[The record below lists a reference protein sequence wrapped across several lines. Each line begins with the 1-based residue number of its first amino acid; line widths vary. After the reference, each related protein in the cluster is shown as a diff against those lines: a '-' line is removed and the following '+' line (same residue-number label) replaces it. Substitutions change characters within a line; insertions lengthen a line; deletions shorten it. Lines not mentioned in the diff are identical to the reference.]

1 MAATRAELLASD
13 EIITA
18 DPVEHFFAATQQ
30 KLAAEKEARQARF
43 PWRLEAMIS
52 ILLHA
57 TTHVKLDP
65 SLSRPHRHG
74 FV

>member
-1 MAATRAELLASD
+1 MCPTSKRKSLLNHRLQACVRGNYSTTLF
-13 EIITA
+13 IHTVLQR
-18 DPVEHFFAATQQ
+18 DPEDS
-30 KLAAEKEARQARF
+30 